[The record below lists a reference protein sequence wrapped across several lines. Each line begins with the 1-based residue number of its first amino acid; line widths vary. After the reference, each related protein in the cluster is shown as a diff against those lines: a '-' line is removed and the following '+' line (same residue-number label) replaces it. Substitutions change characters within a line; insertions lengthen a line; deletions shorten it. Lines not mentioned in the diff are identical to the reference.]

1 MGVVTQGRKWVR
13 QLHLALA
20 IMIVSLHVQHYGAPF
35 DNTVIGKRLHS
46 VEVSSLAVLLFM
58 LWSAVFFSVEKKTK
72 SINNNLFGGKTK
84 SILTWT
90 NVLALMLIV
99 TNVIFVAWNLW
110 LALVAFNKKERISKK
125 LIKGY
130 KRMKSR
136 ISRAS
141 SFWMS
146 NSSRSTSKT
155 VRSSL
160 DAAMS
165 GSSNVAAVGISDIR
179 DSDFDRV
186 YGKSN
191 VNVNTTLSNPMKV
204 DRRSRRAKMS
214 TRSRDLELNVM
225 TQGLTTVCENE
236 ENEDKTDTKPR
247 CSSIMEEDTINVI
260 DILMKNEAEKLEKE
274 QGENW
279 DRSSGTFTTSM
290 SQYDTIRDYGNGCE
304 SRSLDCM
311 CGWC

>member
-1 MGVVTQGRKWVR
+1 
-13 QLHLALA
+13 
-20 IMIVSLHVQHYGAPF
+20 
-35 DNTVIGKRLHS
+35 
-46 VEVSSLAVLLFM
+46 M
-58 LWSAVFFSVEKKTK
+58 LWSAVFFSMD
-72 SINNNLFGGKTK
+72 SLNDNNSAVWNLFGGKEK

-99 TNVIFVAWNLW
+99 TNLIFVAWNLW

-141 SFWMS
+141 YLWMS
-146 NSSRSTSKT
+146 NSSRSTSSET

-191 VNVNTTLSNPMKV
+191 VNESATLSNPMKV
-204 DRRSRRAKMS
+204 DRRSRRAKMR
-214 TRSRDLELNVM
+214 TCSRDLELNVM
-225 TQGLTTVCENE
+225 TQGLTTACENE

-260 DILMKNEAEKLEKE
+260 DILMKNDVAV
-274 QGENW
+274 
-279 DRSSGTFTTSM
+279 
-290 SQYDTIRDYGNGCE
+290 
-304 SRSLDCM
+304 
-311 CGWC
+311 

>member
-1 MGVVTQGRKWVR
+1 
-13 QLHLALA
+13 
-20 IMIVSLHVQHYGAPF
+20 
-35 DNTVIGKRLHS
+35 
-46 VEVSSLAVLLFM
+46 M
-58 LWSAVFFSVEKKTK
+58 LWSAVFFSVEKHKAT
-72 SINNNLFGGKTK
+72 INNNLFGGKTK

-146 NSSRSTSKT
+146 NSSRSASSET

-191 VNVNTTLSNPMKV
+191 VNEHTTLSNPMKV

-290 SQYDTIRDYGNGCE
+290 SQYDTIRDYGNGFVNQDRWIACVDGVSGDTYYYCERTGE
-304 SRSLDCM
+304 SR
-311 CGWC
+311 WEKPW